1 MDLARRLRDLL
12 EIIDQHPSLLR
23 DPGLT
28 SLAGKLDDQLATF
41 TSKAMGQAFRNT
53 AAYADLVALL
63 AQAENRLLVTA
74 DWMSGQSPIG
84 TRYLKN
90 GKKEK
95 EQFAIEVVKAGVSS
109 QVIQEL
115 NDTPRREMEE
125 LLHRM
130 ALGTDAEVKEHW
142 KTLKAAELKR
152 FCQWN
157 QIPVITNPKGAID
170 KTRTFSKLKE
180 LIAERRE
187 YTKLTLGG

>member
-12 EIIDQHPSLLR
+12 EIIDRHPNLLR
-23 DPGLT
+23 DPALVP
-28 SLAGKLDDQLATF
+28 LAGKLGDQLGTLTA
-41 TSKAMGQAFRNT
+41 KAMGQVYRNS

-63 AQAENRLLVTA
+63 AQPENRALVTA
-74 DWMSGQSPIG
+74 DWMCGQSPVG

-95 EQFAIEVVKAGVSS
+95 EQFALEVVKAGVSS
-109 QVIQEL
+109 QVIREL
-115 NDTPRREMEE
+115 NDAPRREMEE
-125 LLHRM
+125 LLYRM
-130 ALGTDAEVKEHW
+130 VLGTDAEVKESW
-142 KTLKAAELKR
+142 KALKAAELKR

-157 QIPVITNPKGAID
+157 QIPVITNAKGAID

-180 LIAERRE
+180 LITERRE

>member
-12 EIIDQHPSLLR
+12 EIIDRHPSLLR

-41 TSKAMGQAFRNT
+41 TAKAEGQAFRNT

-74 DWMSGQSPIG
+74 DWMSGQSPVG

-95 EQFAIEVVKAGVSS
+95 EQFALEVVKAGTAS
-109 QVIQEL
+109 QVIREL
-115 NDTPRREMEE
+115 NDAPRREMEE

-130 ALGTDAEVKEHW
+130 VLGTDAEVKESW
-142 KTLKAAELKR
+142 KALKAAELKR

-170 KTRTFSKLKE
+170 KARTFSHLIEK
-180 LIAERRE
+180 IAERRE

>member
-41 TSKAMGQAFRNT
+41 TAKAEGQAFRNT
-53 AAYADLVALL
+53 AAYADLIALL

-95 EQFAIEVVKAGVSS
+95 EQFALEVVKAGAAS
-109 QVIQEL
+109 QVIHEL
-115 NDTPRREMEE
+115 NDAPRREMEE

-130 ALGTDAEVKEHW
+130 VLGTDAEVKECW
-142 KTLKAAELKR
+142 KALKAAELKR

-157 QIPVITNPKGAID
+157 QISVITNPKGAID
-170 KTRTFSKLKE
+170 KTRTFNNLKE

>member
-12 EIIDQHPSLLR
+12 EIIDRHPRLLR

-28 SLAGKLDDQLATF
+28 SLARKLDDQLATF
-41 TSKAMGQAFRNT
+41 TAKAEGQAFRNT

-95 EQFAIEVVKAGVSS
+95 EQFALEVVKAGAAS
-109 QVIQEL
+109 QVIREL
-115 NDTPRREMEE
+115 NDAPRREMEE